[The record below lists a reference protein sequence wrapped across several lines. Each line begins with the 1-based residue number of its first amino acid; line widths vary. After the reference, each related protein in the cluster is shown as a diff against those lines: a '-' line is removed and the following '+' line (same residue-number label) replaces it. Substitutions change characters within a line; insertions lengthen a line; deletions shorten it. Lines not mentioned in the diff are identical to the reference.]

1 MIPDHFAGAI
11 YRGEIDSLEKYLEET
26 QQDRIILM
34 TGSIYLLG
42 EILSRVKKLGNGNGA
57 ELQDLV

>member
-1 MIPDHFAGAI
+1 MIPDHFEGAI
-11 YRGEIDSLEKYLEET
+11 YTGEIDSLEKYLEEV

-42 EILSRVKKLGNGNGA
+42 EILSRVKKLGKSKGA
-57 ELQDLV
+57 ELQDLM